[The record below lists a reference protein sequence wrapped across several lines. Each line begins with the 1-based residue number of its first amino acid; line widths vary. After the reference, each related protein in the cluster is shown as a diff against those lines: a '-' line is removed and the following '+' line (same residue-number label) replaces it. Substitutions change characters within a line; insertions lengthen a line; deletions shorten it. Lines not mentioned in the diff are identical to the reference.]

1 MAKTLR
7 RITPFLWFNDNAE
20 EAVNAYVSIFKNSR
34 IGSVTRYDDESS
46 RAAGRPKGSVMTM
59 EFELDGQPFTALNGG
74 PHYQF
79 NGAVSF
85 VVHCETRIVMIVSLI
100 RLA

>member
-34 IGSVTRYDDESS
+34 IGSVTRSPSKRIASPVEMKGLKLLMAAATGAPTFSIAATLKS
-46 RAAGRPKGSVMTM
+46 RPAAVPTTPEKMK
-59 EFELDGQPFTALNGG
+59 
-74 PHYQF
+74 
-79 NGAVSF
+79 
-85 VVHCETRIVMIVSLI
+85 
-100 RLA
+100 